1 MKELKY
7 SLKHLIVQAVLL
19 VILSAI
25 LFYFQNI
32 IGTLAFIASAF
43 MIVDQYTYIN
53 NKNKKVEEKI
63 INLNNEFT
71 DITKN
76 AVFKVPFPLLILND
90 KNKISWF
97 NTYFK
102 DLADDEIEIFNNE
115 VEKILDLKTVKDDE
129 DNLDYYETQV
139 DGKYYRFYPV
149 TIKDSEDKDLTLLY
163 GIDNTAFMDVVT
175 LLDEKRLGL
184 VDIFIDNY
192 DEARNSIKEE
202 ERTRVFSDVENI
214 LQDFAREH
222 NAYIRKYE
230 SDKFSMIVEKHELE
244 NIMQQKFSVLDMI
257 KEIKNTNNVPVTL
270 SIGASIIGDNPYE
283 IHEKS
288 RSCLDVALGRGGDQA
303 VVDTGELKYFGGKN
317 KAVEK
322 RNKVKARVVSHA
334 LKQLIVQSSNVFIM
348 GHRNPDMDSIGS
360 SLGMLEACR
369 INNKECY
376 IILNEV
382 GPQIE
387 NIYNSVLEEKP
398 DYKKYF
404 VKNAFAKENCNSNSL
419 VIICDNHRRN
429 SVECQEIMDIA
440 KNIVVIDHHRR
451 SSDYI
456 KETSLTY
463 LEPYASSASEMVTE
477 VLFYMTEKL
486 EIPKI
491 VAEALLAGITVDT
504 KNFFYQTGVR
514 TFEAASIL
522 KRQGADSVKVKKL
535 FKDDERTIKLKSDVI
550 ASSKMYKDNIAIG
563 RLEEEVDESILV
575 AAQSADDLLNIL
587 GVEASFVLA
596 KIKDKIHVSARSLG
610 KISVQLIL
618 EKVGGGG
625 HLTSAGAQLE
635 CSMDEAEEKIKQAI
649 DEYIKE
655 DTDESYID

>member
-334 LKQLIVQSSNVFIM
+334 LKQLIVQS
-348 GHRNPDMDSIGS
+348 
-360 SLGMLEACR
+360 
-369 INNKECY
+369 
-376 IILNEV
+376 
-382 GPQIE
+382 
-387 NIYNSVLEEKP
+387 
-398 DYKKYF
+398 
-404 VKNAFAKENCNSNSL
+404 NSNSL

-610 KISVQLIL
+610 KISVQLVL

-655 DTDESYID
+655 DIDESYID

>member
-1 MKELKY
+1 MDKFEY
-7 SLKHLIVQAVLL
+7 SMKHLIVEAVAL
-19 VILSAI
+19 VVLSSI

-32 IGTLAFIASAF
+32 IGTLAFIMSAF
-43 MIVDQYTYIN
+43 MIVDYYGYIKR
-53 NKNKKVEEKI
+53 KNENIKDKF

-76 AVFKVPFPLLILND
+76 AVFKVPFPLLIVND
-90 KNKISWF
+90 KKKISWF
-97 NTYFK
+97 NTYFRA
-102 DLADDEIEIFNNE
+102 LVSDDIEIFNNE
-115 VEKILDLKTVKDDE
+115 IENVMDFRVVKDD
-129 DNLDYYETQV
+129 DDKLDYYETEV
-139 DGKYYRFYPV
+139 DNKYYRFYPV
-149 TIKDSEDKDLTLLY
+149 IIKDRDNKDLTLLY
-163 GIDNTAFMDVVT
+163 GVDNTSFMDVVT
-175 LLDEKRLGL
+175 LLDEKRLCL
-184 VDIFIDNY
+184 LDIFIDNY

-202 ERTRVFSDVENI
+202 ERTKVFSKVDNI
-214 LQDFAREH
+214 LQDFARGH
-222 NAYIRKYE
+222 NGYIRKYE
-230 SDKFSMIVEKHELE
+230 SDKFVMIVEKHELE
-244 NIMQQKFSVLDMI
+244 NIMQQKFSVLDMVKDI
-257 KEIKNTNNVPVTL
+257 ENSNNVPVTL

-288 RSCLDVALGRGGDQA
+288 RSCLDVALGRGGAQA
-303 VVDTGELKYFGGKN
+303 VVDTGEFKYFGGKD

-322 RNKVKARVVSHA
+322 QNKVKARVVSHA

-348 GHRNPDMDSIGS
+348 GHKNPDFDSIGS

-369 INNKECY
+369 INKKECY
-376 IILNEV
+376 IVLNEV

-387 NIYNSVLEEKP
+387 NIYNAVLEEKP

-404 VKNAFAKENCNSNSL
+404 VKSAFAKENCNSNSL

-440 KNIVVIDHHRR
+440 NNIVVIDHHRR

-456 KETSLTY
+456 KDTSLTY

-477 VLFYMTEKL
+477 VLFYMTDKL

-491 VAEALLAGITVDT
+491 IAEALLAGITVDT

-550 ASSKMYKDNIAIG
+550 ATSKMYKNNIAIG

-596 KIKDKIHVSARSLG
+596 KLKDKVHISARSLG

-618 EKVGGGG
+618 EKIGGGG
-625 HLTSAGAQLE
+625 HLTSAGAQLD
-635 CSMDEAEEKIKQAI
+635 CSMDEAEEKLKHAI

>member
-53 NKNKKVEEKI
+53 NKNKKIEEKI

-222 NAYIRKYE
+222 NAYIRKVCN
-230 SDKFSMIVEKHELE
+230 D
-244 NIMQQKFSVLDMI
+244 
-257 KEIKNTNNVPVTL
+257 
-270 SIGASIIGDNPYE
+270 
-283 IHEKS
+283 
-288 RSCLDVALGRGGDQA
+288 
-303 VVDTGELKYFGGKN
+303 
-317 KAVEK
+317 
-322 RNKVKARVVSHA
+322 
-334 LKQLIVQSSNVFIM
+334 
-348 GHRNPDMDSIGS
+348 
-360 SLGMLEACR
+360 CR
-369 INNKECY
+369 KTR
-376 IILNEV
+376 
-382 GPQIE
+382 
-387 NIYNSVLEEKP
+387 
-398 DYKKYF
+398 
-404 VKNAFAKENCNSNSL
+404 A
-419 VIICDNHRRN
+419 
-429 SVECQEIMDIA
+429 
-440 KNIVVIDHHRR
+440 
-451 SSDYI
+451 
-456 KETSLTY
+456 
-463 LEPYASSASEMVTE
+463 
-477 VLFYMTEKL
+477 
-486 EIPKI
+486 
-491 VAEALLAGITVDT
+491 
-504 KNFFYQTGVR
+504 
-514 TFEAASIL
+514 
-522 KRQGADSVKVKKL
+522 
-535 FKDDERTIKLKSDVI
+535 
-550 ASSKMYKDNIAIG
+550 
-563 RLEEEVDESILV
+563 
-575 AAQSADDLLNIL
+575 
-587 GVEASFVLA
+587 
-596 KIKDKIHVSARSLG
+596 
-610 KISVQLIL
+610 
-618 EKVGGGG
+618 
-625 HLTSAGAQLE
+625 
-635 CSMDEAEEKIKQAI
+635 
-649 DEYIKE
+649 
-655 DTDESYID
+655 